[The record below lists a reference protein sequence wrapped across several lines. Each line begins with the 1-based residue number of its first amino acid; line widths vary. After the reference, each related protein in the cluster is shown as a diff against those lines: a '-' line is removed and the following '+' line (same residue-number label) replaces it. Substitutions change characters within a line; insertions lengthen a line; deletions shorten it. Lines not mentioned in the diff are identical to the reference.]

1 MITKR
6 IIEMNRSE
14 IESYV
19 LNLQGVIKTNKQK
32 GYNVDDF
39 LDKTSIFDEFENL
52 LNDEEYAI
60 FILTMLN
67 GFDSKFLINNI
78 VDSIY
83 NSINSG
89 DVAK

>member
-60 FILTMLN
+60 FILTM
-67 GFDSKFLINNI
+67 FWF
-78 VDSIY
+78 
-83 NSINSG
+83 
-89 DVAK
+89 